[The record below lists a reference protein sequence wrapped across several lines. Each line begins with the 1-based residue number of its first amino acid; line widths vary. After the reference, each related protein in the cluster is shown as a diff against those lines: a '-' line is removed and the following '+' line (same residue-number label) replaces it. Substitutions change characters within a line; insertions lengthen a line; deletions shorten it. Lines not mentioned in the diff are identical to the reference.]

1 MSSIIKNYFL
11 KSKYFSI
18 KHEKYFDVYEKI
30 FSCYKNKKITFVEI
44 GVENGGSLYI
54 WKKLFPKAKI
64 IGIDLNKNCKIF
76 KKDGF
81 VIEIGN
87 QESPNFWKK
96 FFKKHGKVDVILDD
110 GGHTNSQQIQTII
123 SCAPNIKDGGMIVT
137 EDVMC
142 SYDNDF
148 GNPSR
153 YSFINF
159 CKKLIDDVNYK
170 FPSIGKFSYSLNDY
184 IHSIEFFES
193 IVVFKINKKLCY
205 FNNRITNKRKKFDHK
220 DMRYNFKTNLPIH
233 AFKKNIITKL
243 IYDFSKKQFIKAY
256 NIFKSLKYRK
266 YFK

>member
-1 MSSIIKNYFL
+1 
-11 KSKYFSI
+11 
-18 KHEKYFDVYEKI
+18 
-30 FSCYKNKKITFVEI
+30 
-44 GVENGGSLYI
+44 
-54 WKKLFPKAKI
+54 
-64 IGIDLNKNCKIF
+64 
-76 KKDGF
+76 
-81 VIEIGN
+81 
-87 QESPNFWKK
+87 
-96 FFKKHGKVDVILDD
+96 
-110 GGHTNSQQIQTII
+110 
-123 SCAPNIKDGGMIVT
+123 MIVT

-193 IVVFKINKKLCY
+193 IVVFRINRKLCY